1 MCNEEK
7 SVHIALCSDRLCDLR
22 PPSQEDRRAAQ
33 KKASERFVEFLDEE
47 YVSLGITHR
56 SIWRDVRDSME
67 RKAPGETDVLDDAV
81 VV

>member
-1 MCNEEK
+1 M
-7 SVHIALCSDRLCDLR
+7 HIALCSDRLCDLR